1 VASLPGQVSSLRA
14 DRVGWE
20 PVDTLK
26 KTSGRM
32 PCRWPSAVR
41 TRHDGRMVRRS
52 HRVRDVADQ
61 AGVSEATV
69 DRVLHG
75 RPGVS
80 ARAVRAVEAAVLELE
95 RQQSQVRLSRRT
107 LLVDVVIDAPGRF
120 RDAVTGAVEEALPSV
135 RPATVRARFTT
146 SEGASPEALAAAVDA
161 VGTAG
166 RVSHGLVLKAPDHPA
181 VAEAVR
187 RARERGIPTVT
198 LVTDVSGSE
207 RVAYVGLDNAAA
219 GATAAYLL
227 IHLLGPAGGAV
238 LATLSHRSFL
248 GEQERLTTF
257 RERLATESP
266 GREVVVVGDLHGED
280 AATERAVTAALA
292 AGPPVAA
299 VYSMGGGNTGIAA
312 ALSSAA
318 VGGIPFVGHDL
329 DADNLAL
336 LRTGVLT
343 VVLHHDLRADLR
355 AALTQ
360 LLRAHRL
367 LPGAPAS
374 VHSPPQVV
382 TPWNVP
388 PRLRG

>member
-1 VASLPGQVSSLRA
+1 VSL
-14 DRVGWE
+14 
-20 PVDTLK
+20 
-26 KTSGRM
+26 
-32 PCRWPSAVR
+32 AVR
-41 TRHDGRMVRRS
+41 SATRHHGRMVRRS
-52 HRVRDVADQ
+52 HRVRDVAEQ
-61 AGVSEATV
+61 AGVSTATV
-69 DRVLHG
+69 DRVLNG

-107 LLVDVVIDAPGRF
+107 LLVDVVLDAPGRF
-120 RDAVTGAVEEALPSV
+120 RDAVTAAVEEVLPSA

-146 SEGASPEALAAAVDA
+146 SEGASPEELATAVDA
-161 VGTAG
+161 VGSAG

-181 VAEAVR
+181 VAQAVQ
-187 RARERGIPTVT
+187 RARQRGIPTVT
-198 LVTDVSGSE
+198 LVTDVSGSD

-227 IHLLGPAGGAV
+227 NHLLGTADGAV
-238 LATLSHRSFL
+238 LATLSHHSFL
-248 GEQERLTTF
+248 GEQERLATF
-257 RERLATESP
+257 RERLAADAP
-266 GREVVVVGDLHGED
+266 GRQVVVVGDLHGED
-280 AATERAVTAALA
+280 VATERAVAAALED
-292 AGPPVAA
+292 GPLVAA

-312 ALSSAA
+312 ALGAA
-318 VGGIPFVGHDL
+318 GVAGVPFIGHDL

-367 LPGAPAS
+367 LPGAPES
-374 VHSPPQVV
+374 VRSAPQVV
-382 TPWNVP
+382 SPWNVP
-388 PRLRG
+388 PRLR

>member
-1 VASLPGQVSSLRA
+1 
-14 DRVGWE
+14 
-20 PVDTLK
+20 
-26 KTSGRM
+26 
-32 PCRWPSAVR
+32 
-41 TRHDGRMVRRS
+41 MVRRS
-52 HRVRDVADQ
+52 HRVRDVAEQ
-61 AGVSEATV
+61 AGVSTATV
-69 DRVLHG
+69 DRVLNG
-75 RPGVS
+75 RRGVS

-95 RQQSQVRLSRRT
+95 HQQSQVRLSRRS

-120 RDAVTGAVEEALPSV
+120 RDAVTAAVEAALPSA
-135 RPATVRARFTT
+135 RPATVRARCTT
-146 SEGASPEALAAAVDA
+146 SEGASPECLAAAVDA

-187 RARERGIPTVT
+187 QARRRGIPTIT
-198 LVTDVSGSE
+198 LVTDVSDSD
-207 RVAYVGLDNAAA
+207 RMAYVGLDNAAA
-219 GATAAYLL
+219 GTTAAYLL
-227 IHLLGPAGGAV
+227 AHLLGTAEGAV
-238 LATLSHRSFL
+238 LATLSHHSFL
-248 GEQERLTTF
+248 GEQERLTSF
-257 RERLATESP
+257 RERLAVDAP
-266 GREVVVVGDLHGED
+266 GREVMVVGDLHGED
-280 AATERAVTAALA
+280 AATERAVRAALG

-312 ALSSAA
+312 ALAA
-318 VGGIPFVGHDL
+318 AGRAGVPFIGHDL
-329 DADNLAL
+329 DADNVAL
-336 LRTGVLT
+336 LRTGLLT
-343 VVLHHDLRADLR
+343 LVLHHDLRADLR